1 MPSFRSRAEAARSRF
16 AHRRKEAPLT
26 HARLPAAPLRRVLL
40 RLRDA
45 ESLSWEELAD
55 RAGLSSRHLFRLLAA
70 RTVSELVADRI
81 SCRIGLH
88 PALLWPKEWFRQE
101 HPRRRGSSNAKE
113 AV

>member
-1 MPSFRSRAEAARSRF
+1 
-16 AHRRKEAPLT
+16 
-26 HARLPAAPLRRVLL
+26 VLL

-45 ESLSWEELAD
+45 EDLSWDELAE
-55 RAGLSSRHLFRLLAA
+55 RAGLTTRHLFRLLAA

-88 PALLWPKEWFRQE
+88 PALLWPREWFPEDRSCG
-101 HPRRRGSSNAKE
+101 RGSDARE